1 MKLTDKRFWKYEALS
16 VLATALTMA
25 IILLHGAVDGFTCIV
40 LLWVLGIYLLG
51 QMVAWKVVNRGS
63 WLKLGLLIYL
73 FSGIVFAFALAVTI
87 GIDNIVSDKRPE
99 DISPDAALWISD
111 SELYLIFNIIWLIF
125 SLIPAFLV
133 SGITSVWLNLPQ
145 RSAGIKL
152 MHNEKMDKEKLVS
165 KLASMGI
172 ENWEYSFND
181 ITNWDCMVLYESGN
195 EFQVI
200 YVDDKG
206 QQEIKAVFTAESDAC
221 DYILQLF
228 KDQKK
233 FKNTY
238 GIN

>member
-99 DISPDAALWISD
+99 DISPDAAFCFYDSLNWI
-111 SELYLIFNIIWLIF
+111 
-125 SLIPAFLV
+125 
-133 SGITSVWLNLPQ
+133 
-145 RSAGIKL
+145 
-152 MHNEKMDKEKLVS
+152 
-165 KLASMGI
+165 
-172 ENWEYSFND
+172 
-181 ITNWDCMVLYESGN
+181 
-195 EFQVI
+195 
-200 YVDDKG
+200 
-206 QQEIKAVFTAESDAC
+206 
-221 DYILQLF
+221 
-228 KDQKK
+228 
-233 FKNTY
+233 
-238 GIN
+238 

>member
-1 MKLTDKRFWKYEALS
+1 MKLTDKRFLKYEALS
-16 VLATALTMA
+16 VLATAVTL
-25 IILLHGAVDGFTCIV
+25 IIISLHGTFGFDCIV
-40 LLWVLGIYLLG
+40 SLWVLGIYLLG
-51 QMVAWKVVNRGS
+51 QMVAWKVVKRGS

-73 FSGIVFAFALAVTI
+73 FSGIVFAFAFAVTI

-99 DISPDAALWISD
+99 DVSPDTALWFSD
-111 SELYLIFNIIWLIF
+111 FELYILFNIAWLIF
-125 SLIPAFLV
+125 SMIPAFLV
-133 SGITSVWLNLPQ
+133 SWITSVWLKLPQ
-145 RSAGIKL
+145 RPAGIKFTN
-152 MHNEKMDKEKLVS
+152 NEKMNKEKLVS
-165 KLASMGI
+165 KLTSMGI

-206 QQEIKAVFTAESDAC
+206 QQEIKAVFTTESDAC

>member
-16 VLATALTMA
+16 VLATAVTL
-25 IILLHGAVDGFTCIV
+25 IIISLHGTFAFDCIV
-40 LLWVLGIYLLG
+40 SLWVLGIYLLG
-51 QMVAWKVVNRGS
+51 QMVAWKVVKRGS

-73 FSGIVFAFALAVTI
+73 FSGIVFAFAFAVTI

-99 DISPDAALWISD
+99 DVSPDTALWFSD
-111 SELYLIFNIIWLIF
+111 FELYILFNIAWLIF
-125 SLIPAFLV
+125 SMIPAFLV
-133 SGITSVWLNLPQ
+133 SWITSVWLKLPQ
-145 RSAGIKL
+145 RPAGIKFTN
-152 MHNEKMDKEKLVS
+152 NEKMNQEKLVS
-165 KLASMGI
+165 KLTSMGI

-206 QQEIKAVFTAESDAC
+206 QQEIKAVFTTESDAC

>member
-16 VLATALTMA
+16 VLATAVTL
-25 IILLHGAVDGFTCIV
+25 IIISLHGTFGFDCIV
-40 LLWVLGIYLLG
+40 SLWVLGIYLLG
-51 QMVAWKVVNRGS
+51 QMVAWKVVKRGS

-73 FSGIVFAFALAVTI
+73 FSGIVFAFAFAVTI

-99 DISPDAALWISD
+99 DVSPDTALWFSD
-111 SELYLIFNIIWLIF
+111 FELYILFNIAWLIF
-125 SLIPAFLV
+125 SMIPAFLV
-133 SGITSVWLNLPQ
+133 SWITSVWLKLPQ
-145 RSAGIKL
+145 RPAGIKFTN
-152 MHNEKMDKEKLVS
+152 NEKMNKEKLVS
-165 KLASMGI
+165 KLTSMSI

-181 ITNWDCMVLYESGN
+181 ITNWDCTVLYESGN

-206 QQEIKAVFTAESDAC
+206 QQEIKAVFTTESDAC

>member
-16 VLATALTMA
+16 VLATAVTL
-25 IILLHGAVDGFTCIV
+25 IIISLHGTFGFDCIV
-40 LLWVLGIYLLG
+40 SLWVLGIYLLG
-51 QMVAWKVVNRGS
+51 QMVAWKVVKRGS

-73 FSGIVFAFALAVTI
+73 FSGIVFAFAFAVTI

-99 DISPDAALWISD
+99 DVSPDTALWFSD
-111 SELYLIFNIIWLIF
+111 FELYILFNIAWLIF
-125 SLIPAFLV
+125 SMIPAFLV
-133 SGITSVWLNLPQ
+133 SWITSVWLKLPQ
-145 RSAGIKL
+145 RPAGIKFTN
-152 MHNEKMDKEKLVS
+152 NEKMNKEKLVS
-165 KLASMGI
+165 KLTSMGI

-206 QQEIKAVFTAESDAC
+206 QQEIKAVFTTESDAC

>member
-16 VLATALTMA
+16 VLATVVTL
-25 IILLHGAVDGFTCIV
+25 IIISLHGTFGFDYIV
-40 LLWVLGIYLLG
+40 SLWVLGIYLLG
-51 QMVAWKVVNRGS
+51 QMVAWKVVNRDS
-63 WLKLGLLIYL
+63 WLRLGVMIYL
-73 FSGIVFAFALAVTI
+73 FSGMIFAFVFAIAI
-87 GIDNIVSDKRPE
+87 GIDNIFSDQRPE
-99 DISPDAALWISD
+99 DVSPDTALWFSD
-111 SELYLIFNIIWLIF
+111 SEVYLLFNIAWLMF

-133 SGITSVWLNLPQ
+133 SGITSVWLKLPQ

-152 MHNEKMDKEKLVS
+152 THNEKMDKEKLVS
-165 KLASMGI
+165 KLTSMGI
-172 ENWEYSFND
+172 GNWAYSFND

-228 KDQKK
+228 KEQKK

>member
-16 VLATALTMA
+16 VLATAVTL
-25 IILLHGAVDGFTCIV
+25 IIISLHGTFGFDCIV
-40 LLWVLGIYLLG
+40 SLWVLGIYLLG
-51 QMVAWKVVNRGS
+51 QMVAWKVVKRGS

-73 FSGIVFAFALAVTI
+73 FSGVVFAFAFAVTI

-99 DISPDAALWISD
+99 DVSPDTALWFSD
-111 SELYLIFNIIWLIF
+111 FELYILFNIAWLIF
-125 SLIPAFLV
+125 SMIPAFLV
-133 SGITSVWLNLPQ
+133 SWITSVWLKLPQ
-145 RSAGIKL
+145 RPAGIKFTN
-152 MHNEKMDKEKLVS
+152 NEKMNKEKLVS
-165 KLASMGI
+165 KLTSMGI

-206 QQEIKAVFTAESDAC
+206 QQEIKAVFTTESDAC

>member
-16 VLATALTMA
+16 VLATTLTL
-25 IILLHGAVDGFTCIV
+25 IIISLHGTFDFDCIV
-40 LLWVLGIYLLG
+40 PLWVLGIYLLG
-51 QMVAWKVVNRGS
+51 QMVAWKVVKRGS
-63 WLKLGLLIYL
+63 WLRLGVMIYL
-73 FSGIVFAFALAVTI
+73 FSGMVFAFVFAIAI
-87 GIDNIVSDKRPE
+87 GIDNIISDKRPE
-99 DISPDAALWISD
+99 DVSPNASYWLSD
-111 SELYLIFNIIWLIF
+111 SELYLLLNIAWWIF

-133 SGITSVWLNLPQ
+133 SGITSVQQLT
-145 RSAGIKL
+145 
-152 MHNEKMDKEKLVS
+152 
-165 KLASMGI
+165 SMGI

-228 KDQKK
+228 KEQKK

>member
-16 VLATALTMA
+16 VLATTLTL
-25 IILLHGAVDGFTCIV
+25 IIISLHGTFDFDCIV
-40 LLWVLGIYLLG
+40 PLWVLGIYLLG
-51 QMVAWKVVNRGS
+51 QMVAWKVVKRGS
-63 WLKLGLLIYL
+63 WLRLGVMIYL
-73 FSGIVFAFALAVTI
+73 FSGIVFAFVFAIAI
-87 GIDNIVSDKRPE
+87 GIDNIISDKRPE
-99 DISPDAALWISD
+99 DVSPNASYWLSD
-111 SELYLIFNIIWLIF
+111 SELYLLLNIAWWIF

-133 SGITSVWLNLPQ
+133 SGITSVWLKLPQ
-145 RSAGIKL
+145 RSNDIKFS
-152 MHNEKMDKEKLVS
+152 HNEKMDKEKLVQQ
-165 KLASMGI
+165 LTSMGI

-228 KDQKK
+228 KEQKK

>member
-16 VLATALTMA
+16 VLATAVTL
-25 IILLHGAVDGFTCIV
+25 IIISLHGTFGFDCIV
-40 LLWVLGIYLLG
+40 SLWVLGIYLLG
-51 QMVAWKVVNRGS
+51 QMVAWKVVKRGS

-73 FSGIVFAFALAVTI
+73 FSGIVFAFAFAVTI

-99 DISPDAALWISD
+99 DVSPDTALWFSD
-111 SELYLIFNIIWLIF
+111 FELYILFNITWLIF
-125 SLIPAFLV
+125 SMIPAFLV
-133 SGITSVWLNLPQ
+133 SWITSVWLKLPQ
-145 RSAGIKL
+145 RPAGIKFTN
-152 MHNEKMDKEKLVS
+152 NEKMNKEKLVS
-165 KLASMGI
+165 KLTSMGI

-206 QQEIKAVFTAESDAC
+206 QQEIKAVFTTESDAC

>member
-16 VLATALTMA
+16 VLATAVTL
-25 IILLHGAVDGFTCIV
+25 IIISLHGTFGFDCIV
-40 LLWVLGIYLLG
+40 SLWVLGIYLLG
-51 QMVAWKVVNRGS
+51 QMVAWKVVKRGS

-73 FSGIVFAFALAVTI
+73 FSGIVFAFAFAVTI

-99 DISPDAALWISD
+99 DVSPNTALWFSD
-111 SELYLIFNIIWLIF
+111 FELYILFNIAWLIF
-125 SLIPAFLV
+125 SMIPAFLV
-133 SGITSVWLNLPQ
+133 SWITSVWLKLPQ
-145 RSAGIKL
+145 RPAGIKFTN
-152 MHNEKMDKEKLVS
+152 NEKMNKEKLVS
-165 KLASMGI
+165 KLTSMGI

-206 QQEIKAVFTAESDAC
+206 QQEIKAVFTTESDAC

>member
-16 VLATALTMA
+16 VLATAVTL
-25 IILLHGAVDGFTCIV
+25 IIISLHGTFGFDCIV
-40 LLWVLGIYLLG
+40 SLWVLGIYLLG
-51 QMVAWKVVNRGS
+51 QMVAWKVVKRGS

-73 FSGIVFAFALAVTI
+73 FSGIVFAFAFAVTI
-87 GIDNIVSDKRPE
+87 GIDNIASDKRPE
-99 DISPDAALWISD
+99 DVSPDTALWFSD
-111 SELYLIFNIIWLIF
+111 FELYILFNIAWLIF
-125 SLIPAFLV
+125 SMIPAFLV
-133 SGITSVWLNLPQ
+133 SWITSVWLKLPQ
-145 RSAGIKL
+145 RPAGIKYTN
-152 MHNEKMDKEKLVS
+152 NEKMNKEKLVS
-165 KLASMGI
+165 KLTSMGI

-206 QQEIKAVFTAESDAC
+206 QQEIKAVFTTESDAC

>member
-1 MKLTDKRFWKYEALS
+1 M
-16 VLATALTMA
+16 
-25 IILLHGAVDGFTCIV
+25 
-40 LLWVLGIYLLG
+40 GIRNISFG
-51 QMVAWKVVNRGS
+51 TMVAWKVVKRGS

-73 FSGIVFAFALAVTI
+73 FSGIVFAFAFAVTI

-99 DISPDAALWISD
+99 DVSPDTALWFSD
-111 SELYLIFNIIWLIF
+111 FELYILFNIAWLIF
-125 SLIPAFLV
+125 SMIPAFLV
-133 SGITSVWLNLPQ
+133 SWITSVWLKLPQ
-145 RSAGIKL
+145 RPAGIKFTN
-152 MHNEKMDKEKLVS
+152 NEKMNKEKLVS
-165 KLASMGI
+165 KLTSMGI

-206 QQEIKAVFTAESDAC
+206 QQEIKAVFTTESDAC

>member
-16 VLATALTMA
+16 VLATAVTL
-25 IILLHGAVDGFTCIV
+25 IIISLHGTFGFDCIV
-40 LLWVLGIYLLG
+40 SLWVLGIYLLR
-51 QMVAWKVVNRGS
+51 QMVAWKVVKRGS

-73 FSGIVFAFALAVTI
+73 FSGIVFAFAFAVTI

-99 DISPDAALWISD
+99 DVSPDTALWFSD
-111 SELYLIFNIIWLIF
+111 FELYILFNIAWLIF
-125 SLIPAFLV
+125 SMIPAFLV
-133 SGITSVWLNLPQ
+133 SWITSVWLKLPQ
-145 RSAGIKL
+145 RPAGIKFTN
-152 MHNEKMDKEKLVS
+152 NEKMNKEKLVS
-165 KLASMGI
+165 KLTSMGI

-206 QQEIKAVFTAESDAC
+206 QQEIKAVFTTESDAC

>member
-16 VLATALTMA
+16 VLATAVTL
-25 IILLHGAVDGFTCIV
+25 IIISLHGTFGFDCIV
-40 LLWVLGIYLLG
+40 SLWVLGIYLLG
-51 QMVAWKVVNRGS
+51 QMVAWKVVKRGS

-73 FSGIVFAFALAVTI
+73 FSGIVFAFAFAVTI

-99 DISPDAALWISD
+99 DVSPDTALWFSD
-111 SELYLIFNIIWLIF
+111 FELYILFNIAWLIF
-125 SLIPAFLV
+125 SMIPAFLV
-133 SGITSVWLNLPQ
+133 SWITSVWLKLPQ
-145 RSAGIKL
+145 RPTGIKFTN
-152 MHNEKMDKEKLVS
+152 NEKMNKEKLVS
-165 KLASMGI
+165 KLTSMGI

-206 QQEIKAVFTAESDAC
+206 QQEINAVFTTESDAC

>member
-16 VLATALTMA
+16 VLATAVTL
-25 IILLHGAVDGFTCIV
+25 IIISLHGTFGFDCIV
-40 LLWVLGIYLLG
+40 SLWVLGIYLLG
-51 QMVAWKVVNRGS
+51 QMVAWKVVKRGS

-73 FSGIVFAFALAVTI
+73 FSGIVFAFAFAVTI

-99 DISPDAALWISD
+99 DVSPDTALWFSD
-111 SELYLIFNIIWLIF
+111 FELYILFNIAWLIF
-125 SLIPAFLV
+125 SMIPAFLV
-133 SGITSVWLNLPQ
+133 SWITSVWLKLPQ
-145 RSAGIKL
+145 RPAGIKFTN
-152 MHNEKMDKEKLVS
+152 NEKMNKEKLVS
-165 KLASMGI
+165 KLTSMGI

-181 ITNWDCMVLYESGN
+181 ITNWDCLVLYESGN

-206 QQEIKAVFTAESDAC
+206 QQEIKAVFTTESDAC

>member
-16 VLATALTMA
+16 VLATAVTL
-25 IILLHGAVDGFTCIV
+25 IIISLHGTFAFDCIV
-40 LLWVLGIYLLG
+40 SLWVLRNISFGTNG
-51 QMVAWKVVNRGS
+51 GMESSKAWQLAKT
-63 WLKLGLLIYL
+63 WITDI
-73 FSGIVFAFALAVTI
+73 FVFGNSIRVTI

-99 DISPDAALWISD
+99 DVSPDTALWFSD
-111 SELYLIFNIIWLIF
+111 FELYILFNIAWLIF
-125 SLIPAFLV
+125 SMIPAFLV
-133 SGITSVWLNLPQ
+133 SWITSVWLKLPQ
-145 RSAGIKL
+145 RPAGIKFTN
-152 MHNEKMDKEKLVS
+152 NEKMNKEKLVS
-165 KLASMGI
+165 KLTSMGI

-181 ITNWDCMVLYESGN
+181 ITNWDCLVLYESGN

-206 QQEIKAVFTAESDAC
+206 QQEIKAVFTTESDAC